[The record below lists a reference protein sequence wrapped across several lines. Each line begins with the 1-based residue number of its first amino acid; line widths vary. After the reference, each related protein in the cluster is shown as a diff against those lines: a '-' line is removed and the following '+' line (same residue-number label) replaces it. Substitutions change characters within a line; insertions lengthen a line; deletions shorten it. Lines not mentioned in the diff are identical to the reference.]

1 MDNKLIH
8 ISNVSHWIGYITT
21 IQEALR
27 EKPMQLSSVAL
38 SNIADGFD
46 RCIRNLDELKQDL
59 IADAVPKET
68 IQK

>member
-8 ISNVSHWIGYITT
+8 ISNVSHLIGYITS

-27 EKPMQLSSVAL
+27 EKPMQLSSIAL

-46 RCIRNLDELKQDL
+46 KGVRNLGELKSDL
-59 IADAVPKET
+59 IMDAVPKEE
-68 IQK
+68 